1 MMEEMLESES
11 SDDSNCLYPST
22 FKNTF
27 WKELEAGRVNLFEND
42 MYSKVKNKRAA
53 TQSKSYTDSSAAEE
67 SSRTCTRKQE
77 SRSRKLES
85 RQKTKISMVSQ
96 KKSNNR
102 SKSSKRRSFSKSFNS
117 CKKSSVLIL
126 SDPETDENND
136 TNVCNN
142 SVISD
147 EELPKPA
154 LNIVIKKTPDIS
166 SELDTK
172 CTFNVPEPSPCYSVL
187 PKHIADKKGKLNIYC
202 VAFFTKLIIG

>member
-53 TQSKSYTDSSAAEE
+53 AQSKSYTDSSAAEE
-67 SSRTCTRKQE
+67 SSQTCTRKQE
-77 SRSRKLES
+77 SSSRKSES
-85 RQKTKISMVSQ
+85 RQKTKTSMVPQ
-96 KKSNNR
+96 KKCNNR
-102 SKSSKRRSFSKSFNS
+102 SKSSKRRSFSES
-117 CKKSSVLIL
+117 CKKSAVLIL

-142 SVISD
+142 SVIPD
-147 EELPKPA
+147 EELAKPA
-154 LNIVIKKTPDIS
+154 LNIVIKKTPDIT

-172 CTFNVPEPSPCYSVL
+172 CTFNVPEQSPCYSVL
-187 PKHIADKKGKLNIYC
+187 PKHIADKKGKLHIYC
-202 VAFFTKLIIG
+202 MTFFAELIIE